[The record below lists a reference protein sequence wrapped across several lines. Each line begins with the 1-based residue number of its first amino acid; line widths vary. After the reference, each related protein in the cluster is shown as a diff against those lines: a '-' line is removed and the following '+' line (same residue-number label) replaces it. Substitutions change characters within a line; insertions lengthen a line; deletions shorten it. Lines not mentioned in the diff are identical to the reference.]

1 MTPDGP
7 VVLPS
12 TVTITESEG
21 TVERDLVS
29 QAEQEDMEALLGTY
43 VPSLTLLQYIFV
55 CMTF

>member
-1 MTPDGP
+1 MVNKSNQEVTPDGP

-12 TVTITESEG
+12 SVTEIELEG

-43 VPSLTLLQYIFV
+43 EPSLTLL
-55 CMTF
+55 